1 MAADPA
7 GHGYAAVHDVT
18 DFDVHERSRWAGRAA
33 AYERSFGRLCAYPAD
48 ALLDAV
54 AVRAG
59 RRVIDV
65 GTGPGTVAARAL
77 QRGAEVVAVDAEPD
91 MLDAARRNAPGAELH
106 EAVLPH
112 LPFPAGDFDAAVAN
126 FVLNHVADPAAAV
139 AELRRLVRPGGQV
152 AVTIWPT
159 PQPPLQQLW
168 GEAVAAAGVETP
180 ADLPRLAPEH
190 DFPRTED
197 GLTGLLAAAGLTGVR
212 CLTLSWEHRADPE
225 AWWDGPANGIGTIG
239 LALQRQP
246 TAVRERIRQ
255 QYDLLSARYR
265 DNDGQLALP
274 TAALLA
280 CARAA

>member
-1 MAADPA
+1 M
-7 GHGYAAVHDVT
+7 
-18 DFDVHERSRWAGRAA
+18 
-33 AYERSFGRLCAYPAD
+33 
-48 ALLDAV
+48 
-54 AVRAG
+54 
-59 RRVIDV
+59 
-65 GTGPGTVAARAL
+65 
-77 QRGAEVVAVDAEPD
+77 
-91 MLDAARRNAPGAELH
+91 
-106 EAVLPH
+106 
-112 LPFPAGDFDAAVAN
+112 
-126 FVLNHVADPAAAV
+126 LNHVADPAAAV

-159 PQPPLQQLW
+159 PQPPLQRLW

-197 GLTGLLAAAGLTGVR
+197 GLTGLLAAAGLTDVR

-265 DNDGQLALP
+265 DTDGQLALP
-274 TAALLA
+274 AAALLA